1 VGGAARLLGALR
13 AAVVQAPGGVPELPP
28 DKQARVTIVDG
39 GVQAE
44 PVAFDGVALDEPA
57 PEALPVVARAA
68 DLAELVRE
76 VVAGGGP
83 ASARRAAILGA
94 ALILWTAGL
103 APAPQDAAT
112 LARLRALLSSGAAG
126 RALAGAAACYS

>member
-1 VGGAARLLGALR
+1 
-13 AAVVQAPGGVPELPP
+13 
-28 DKQARVTIVDG
+28 
-39 GVQAE
+39 
-44 PVAFDGVALDEPA
+44 
-57 PEALPVVARAA
+57 
-68 DLAELVRE
+68 VRE

-103 APAPQDAAT
+103 APAPQDAVT